1 MGIYPVVGV
10 HFFKVNMATNEP
22 IMIDELFGEL
32 DFSETEEKWVVVY
45 TKPRREKKLAK
56 YAAENGV
63 SYYLPLQ
70 ESIRRYKDREVK
82 FTKPL
87 FSGYIFIKCD
97 FHQKRT
103 LLASGHIVTFIRVP
117 NEAELL
123 FELKQIYLGKS
134 MGAEYEPG
142 EYFEQGCRVK
152 IIAGPFEGLTG
163 VVKNQKD
170 AKQVM
175 LRVNMLHQ
183 AVAITVQSNQLE
195 ILEIEY
201 EDE

>member
-1 MGIYPVVGV
+1 
-10 HFFKVNMATNEP
+10 MATNEP

-32 DFSETEEKWVVVY
+32 DFSKAEEKWVVVY
-45 TKPRREKKLAK
+45 TKPKREKKLAK
-56 YAAENGV
+56 YAAENQIT
-63 SYYLPLQ
+63 YYLPLI

-87 FSGYIFIKCD
+87 FSGYIFFKCD

-103 LLASGHIVTFIRVP
+103 LIASGHIVTFIRVP
-117 NEAELL
+117 NEAEFLG
-123 FELKQIYLGKS
+123 ELQQIYLGKEQ
-134 MGAEYEPG
+134 GAEYEPG
-142 EYFEQGCRVK
+142 EYFEAGCPVK

-170 AKQVM
+170 VRQVM

-183 AVAITVQSNQLE
+183 AVALTVQSTDVE
-195 ILEIEY
+195 ILDLDY
-201 EDE
+201 DEE